1 MSTDMSFAPLLVV
14 ALIAVGAPLLVG
26 AFHLRVPAPVLEI
39 VAGVAIGPSGFGLV
53 RINAPINVL
62 ALVGLA
68 FLLFLAGLEID
79 LQGLR
84 GHVLRLALVGYVVT
98 LGLGIAVG
106 VTVHAVG
113 WVGQPLLLAVALSA
127 TSLGLVIPVL
137 KDAGYTER
145 PLGQLVIAAATV
157 ADFAA
162 VLLLSVLFSQSEGS
176 ASSRIVMFGL
186 FIGVIVLVAIGMS
199 RAGRS
204 MGFGSLLD
212 RLQDTTAEIRV
223 RIAVAL
229 LIGFVALAVNVGL
242 EAILGAFIA
251 GAVLNFVDH
260 DTMSHPHFRVKL
272 DAIGYGFVI
281 PVFFVASGMKLDL
294 EGLFHS
300 PAAAARIPVFLV
312 ALLVVRGV
320 PALMFR
326 SSIGTRRS
334 LAAGLLLATSLP
346 FLVTA
351 ADIGVTIGAVKP
363 VTGAALISAGL
374 LSVVIFPAAALALLR
389 KEGVTPDDQE
399 GLSSHEQLADR

>member
-1 MSTDMSFAPLLVV
+1 
-14 ALIAVGAPLLVG
+14 LLVG
-26 AFHLRVPAPVLEI
+26 ALHLRVPAPVLEI
-39 VAGVAIGPSGFGLV
+39 VAGVAIGPSGFALV

-84 GHVLRLALVGYVVT
+84 GRVLRFALVGYVVT
-98 LGLGIAVG
+98 LGLGVAAG

-113 WVGQPLLLAVALSA
+113 WIGQPLLLAVALSA
-127 TSLGLVIPVL
+127 TSLGLVIPLL
-137 KDAGYTER
+137 KDAGYTDR

-176 ASSRIVMFGL
+176 ATSRIIMFGV
-186 FIGVIVLVAIGMS
+186 FIGVIVLVAVGMS

-204 MGFGSLLD
+204 MRFGSLLD

-272 DAIGYGFVI
+272 EAIGYGFVI

-294 EGLFHS
+294 EGLFSS
-300 PAAAARIPVFLV
+300 PAAAARIPVFLL

-334 LAAGLLLATSLP
+334 VAAGLLLATSLP

-351 ADIGVTIGAVKP
+351 ADIGVTIGALKP
-363 VTGAALISAGL
+363 VTGAALITAGL

-389 KEGVTPDDQE
+389 KQDGPPRREGVTPGDEE
-399 GLSSHEQLADR
+399 GLFPHEQLADR